1 MKKLNLM
8 CYRVKY
14 SNTNGLFQLEFSNG
28 TRLSEENQRRVRKM
42 VINYLV
48 NEGFVEFDKKSLDS

>member
-1 MKKLNLM
+1 M